1 MLGRMFAN
9 PFAKGAVGFVSVWVA
24 TKGMDEAYD
33 YTKESMNKPP
43 DPTEQQK
50 QIASNDKL
58 LKQQDA
64 LIKER
69 WETYKQVTD
78 NIFDANQDLQKI
90 KDQTKY

>member
-1 MLGRMFAN
+1 MLARMFLN
-9 PFAKGAVGFVSVWVA
+9 PYAKGAVGFVGAWVA

-33 YTKESMNKPP
+33 YTKKSLNKPP
-43 DPTEQQK
+43 DPTEQER

-58 LKQQDA
+58 LKQQDG

-69 WETYKQVTD
+69 WEAYKQVTD

-90 KDQTKY
+90 RDKTKY